1 MVRYSNIDFDH
12 DLSNWN
18 VSKVKSMNNMFAY
31 CSNFDQPLDNWDVSN
46 VEDMSFMFCGPLDNW
61 DVSNVEDMSFMFCG
75 AKEFNQPLNSWNT
88 SKVKNM
94 RGMFQECEFFN
105 QPLDKWNTQKLI
117 TAAGLFRFAYKYD
130 CYESLENW
138 NLDNLQEVGTFCDD
152 EDKLHTRLK
161 VYMQVFYPKENYITI
176 TNNNA
181 KEIYNL

>member
-46 VEDMSFMFCGPLDNW
+46 VEDMR
-61 DVSNVEDMSFMFCG
+61 FMFCG

-94 RGMFQECEFFN
+94 RGMFGNVNFLISLWINGILLMLKIC
-105 QPLDKWNTQKLI
+105 LICLLGQKDLI
-117 TAAGLFRFAYKYD
+117 
-130 CYESLENW
+130 SL
-138 NLDNLQEVGTFCDD
+138 
-152 EDKLHTRLK
+152 
-161 VYMQVFYPKENYITI
+161 
-176 TNNNA
+176 
-181 KEIYNL
+181 